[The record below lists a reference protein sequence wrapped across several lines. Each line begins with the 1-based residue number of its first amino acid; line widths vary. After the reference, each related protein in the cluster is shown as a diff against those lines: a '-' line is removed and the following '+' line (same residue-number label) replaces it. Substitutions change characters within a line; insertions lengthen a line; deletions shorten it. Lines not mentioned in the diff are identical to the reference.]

1 MSEDMS
7 KTETPETWRV
17 ECVDGPREV
26 SVTFRPHDTMPTWLA
41 YCYAERRGG
50 MLSQNSARHA
60 VIELAANHKWDVECI
75 LAPGQQSAAER
86 EQAAADRNAA
96 LVACDHQGRILDRLM
111 DLVRNGNFRTAQTFV
126 EEVDD
131 PRLAAER
138 GLELTG
144 EDQVT
149 ATGWAVDVLAACL
162 ADHLDGRKVK
172 NTIEWKLTLP
182 DGRRMTLSGRW
193 ARGKSPMD
201 LYAESKAEL
210 DQARADIATLQGE
223 LSRAVAE
230 GATLRR
236 AERAPF
242 AAEAP
247 HG

>member
-1 MSEDMS
+1 MSEEMS
-7 KTETPETWRV
+7 KAETAPETWRV
-17 ECVDGPREV
+17 ECVDGLREV

-60 VIELAANHKWDVECI
+60 VIELAANHKWDVERI
-75 LAPGQQSAAER
+75 LAPGQASH
-86 EQAAADRNAA
+86 AD
-96 LVACDHQGRILDRLM
+96 LVA
-111 DLVRNGNFRTAQTFV
+111 
-126 EEVDD
+126 EV
-131 PRLAAER
+131 
-138 GLELTG
+138 
-144 EDQVT
+144 
-149 ATGWAVDVLAACL
+149 
-162 ADHLDGRKVK
+162 
-172 NTIEWKLTLP
+172 
-182 DGRRMTLSGRW
+182 
-193 ARGKSPMD
+193 
-201 LYAESKAEL
+201 